1 MGTDRERNMKTLLLL
16 VVAVAQAQKGWKRC
30 KDGLANGRVTS
41 SKNKNDKTEVNCT
54 CDRGYTLVD
63 YQNNPTTTAVK
74 CTNGELQP
82 RVNCAKVIDDTPST
96 QTPPTYAPPTYAPT
110 MAPTK
115 RPTTTTQWTGQFP
128 QGCPQPIENAI
139 EVEIVDQFLR
149 YDRYGYAIRIRVDQT
164 KNPNPNKRFALALN
178 LHSLS
183 ERKGAGNYQTW
194 NLQYWNFYENFVVFQ
209 SKSAATSTDI
219 NDENSVL
226 LVGENQRTS
235 EIPEILF
242 FGSVNVPHWCFRDSK
257 MSRSHNLTV
266 DDWFKQSKRVKQLE
280 DVVSVR
286 TKGGRPVGVRGWG
299 RKKGGQFF
307 P

>member
-1 MGTDRERNMKTLLLL
+1 MTLLT
-16 VVAVAQAQKGWKRC
+16 VI
-30 KDGLANGRVTS
+30 
-41 SKNKNDKTEVNCT
+41 
-54 CDRGYTLVD
+54 
-63 YQNNPTTTAVK
+63 
-74 CTNGELQP
+74 TNH
-82 RVNCAKVIDDTPST
+82 
-96 QTPPTYAPPTYAPT
+96 
-110 MAPTK
+110 
-115 RPTTTTQWTGQFP
+115 F
-128 QGCPQPIENAI
+128 
-139 EVEIVDQFLR
+139 
-149 YDRYGYAIRIRVDQT
+149 
-164 KNPNPNKRFALALN
+164 
-178 LHSLS
+178 S

-235 EIPEILF
+235 EIRKSATFDLFVEMMFSAEILF

-299 RKKGGQFF
+299 RKKGGQFL